1 MGRASAPQILFQ
13 NTRSN
18 KMNEYYEPKQVVAY
32 EYYDVG
38 VIFECYGGK
47 GMKVGNLSQ
56 YLVKN

>member
-1 MGRASAPQILFQ
+1 
-13 NTRSN
+13 
-18 KMNEYYEPKQVVAY
+18 MNEYYEPKQVVAY